1 MKKRLID
8 YNRLKQIR
16 KKMRIQETE
25 QYIFWSLH
33 LWTKNIYDWLQNK
46 AKALKFITDVINRHI
61 HKKSIICFD
70 KS

>member
-1 MKKRLID
+1 
-8 YNRLKQIR
+8 
-16 KKMRIQETE
+16 MRIQETE